1 MPARSVL
8 LNFQFRGL
16 HRRPAPLEPL
26 IKMKG
31 DFQMEQT
38 RNKSIYVR
46 VTQKEKIKINAKA
59 NKCGLTLSEYIRQVC
74 LGYEPKEIFRRYQ

>member
-1 MPARSVL
+1 MYGK
-8 LNFQFRGL
+8 FQWEGYSL
-16 HRRPAPLEPL
+16 KPL

-38 RNKSIYVR
+38 RNKSIFVR
-46 VTQKEKIKINAKA
+46 VTNREKSKIISKAK
-59 NKCGLTLSEYIRQVC
+59 KCGLTLSEYIRQVC

>member
-1 MPARSVL
+1 MSYGVASREFVL
-8 LNFQFRGL
+8 QIPKG
-16 HRRPAPLEPL
+16 RPTPLKPL

-46 VTQKEKIKINAKA
+46 VTQKEKIKINAMA
-59 NKCGLTLSEYIRQVC
+59 NKCGLSLSEYIRQVC